1 MTNLVCCREGKEL
14 LRLLCGGL
22 LPQSRRGSFFSP
34 PDTEGGVLVYVTWEA
49 VQKIAETLIQAGLLV
64 CAIETLRHLKKK

>member
-1 MTNLVCCREGKEL
+1 M
-14 LRLLCGGL
+14 CGGL
-22 LPQSRRGSFFSP
+22 LPLFSKWRGSFFSP

-49 VQKIAETLIQAGLLV
+49 IHQIVETLIQAGLLI